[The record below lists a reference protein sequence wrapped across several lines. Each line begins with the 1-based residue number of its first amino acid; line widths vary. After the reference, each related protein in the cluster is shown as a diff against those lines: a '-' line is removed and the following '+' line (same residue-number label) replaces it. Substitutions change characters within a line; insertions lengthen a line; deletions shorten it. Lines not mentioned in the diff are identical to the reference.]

1 MGDINEPGL
10 EVAPI
15 TSMHIQLPNYR
26 EEAQNT
32 HMVYHVPQKKKKA
45 LWRKPG
51 SVCHIYLA
59 ILFQNQE
66 RCSRKVLA
74 TDSLW
79 STVSRSLVC
88 LKYIQL
94 QISRVVLG
102 LKHSSVMVLTW
113 YHHFIITGYR

>member
-66 RCSRKVLA
+66 RCSRKVLQQQ
-74 TDSLW
+74 TVYGQLFQGLW
-79 STVSRSLVC
+79 C
-88 LKYIQL
+88 A
-94 QISRVVLG
+94 
-102 LKHSSVMVLTW
+102 
-113 YHHFIITGYR
+113 